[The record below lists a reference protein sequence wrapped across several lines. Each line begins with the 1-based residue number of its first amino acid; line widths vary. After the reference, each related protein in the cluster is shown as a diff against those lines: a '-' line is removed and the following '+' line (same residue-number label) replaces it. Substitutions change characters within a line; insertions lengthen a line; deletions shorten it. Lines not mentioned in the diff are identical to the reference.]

1 MSEKE
6 VAMKIVD
13 KKKEIKRYFRQAK
26 SIFIMAHRDLDLDAL
41 GSSLGMYFLLT
52 RLHKNC

>member
-1 MSEKE
+1 
-6 VAMKIVD
+6 MKIVD